1 MAAVHST
8 EDLQTLCAQAA
19 RHFAVLSSPLRL
31 HIISSLC
38 HGEKNVGELLADV
51 PTRHPNLS
59 QHLATLYRAG
69 FVRKRRQGSQIIYE
83 IADERVV
90 RVCQLMCSHSG

>member
-1 MAAVHST
+1 MAQLELEAH
-8 EDLQTLCAQAA
+8 EDQGFGKGAFIEAQLAPPQF
-19 RHFAVLSSPLRL
+19 RQEGFA
-31 HIISSLC
+31 
-38 HGEKNVGELLADV
+38 GGELLADV
-51 PTRHPNLS
+51 PSSQPNLL

-69 FVRKRRQGSQIIYE
+69 FVRKRRQGSQIIYA